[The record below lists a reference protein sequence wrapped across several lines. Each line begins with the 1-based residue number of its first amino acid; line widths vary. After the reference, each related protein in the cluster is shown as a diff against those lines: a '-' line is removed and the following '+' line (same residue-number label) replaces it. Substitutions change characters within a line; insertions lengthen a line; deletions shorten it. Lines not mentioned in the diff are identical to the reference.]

1 MKSLFAISLA
11 AMILAGC
18 SVEAEMAAA
27 ENGVAE
33 FRQMMAS
40 RRYGEIFSGPA
51 EDSRQPA
58 SGSSA
63 VPFLEHVAERL
74 GPVRQSTRQGWRV
87 TTGRDGAMVTLRYA
101 TEFARGRG
109 TENFVFRV
117 SDGSARLVSYHVNAP
132 ALNPPPAELAT
143 PRAQRDSGNAVVPI
157 TPVRR

>member
-1 MKSLFAISLA
+1 MKSVVAISVA

-18 SVEAEMAAA
+18 SVEAEMAVA

-40 RRYGEIFSGPA
+40 RRYGEIFSARA
-51 EDSRQPA
+51 EDSRQPG

-63 VPFLEHVAERL
+63 VPYLEHVADRL
-74 GPVRQSTRQGWRV
+74 GPVRNSTRQSWRV
-87 TTGRDGAMVTLRYA
+87 TTGRNGAMVTLGYA

-117 SDGSARLVSYHVNAP
+117 SDGSARLVRYHVNAP
-132 ALNPPPAELAT
+132 ALNPPPAELAM
-143 PRAQRDSGNAVVPI
+143 PRAQRTSDNSVAPAA
-157 TPVRR
+157 PVRR